1 MDQKREVIGNAMD
14 GGFFIFILRYIF
26 FMLLNPRNY
35 IGEIHLKFCL
45 VKRVFGFILDMPFIF
60 VQFVSP
66 NYIHPWP
73 DVVKG
78 KKKYSI

>member
-1 MDQKREVIGNAMD
+1 MDQKPDVKEIIMD
-14 GGFFIFILRYIF
+14 WCSFIFILRYLV
-26 FMLLNPRNY
+26 MLLNPRNY
-35 IGEIHLKFCL
+35 IGEIHLKFYL

-78 KKKYSI
+78 KKHSI